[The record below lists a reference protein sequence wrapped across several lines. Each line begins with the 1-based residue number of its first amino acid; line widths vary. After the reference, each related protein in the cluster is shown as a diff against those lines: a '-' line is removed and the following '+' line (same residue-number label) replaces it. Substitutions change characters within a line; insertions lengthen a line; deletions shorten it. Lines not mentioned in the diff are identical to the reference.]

1 MNFESNSCLVLEV
14 LVASA
19 VWWCRLDS
27 HSSTLS
33 VSRMGFGVD
42 FDLEGNDSPH
52 RSWSVLVKSVMSECG
67 QCGSGVSYDEK
78 K

>member
-19 VWWCRLDS
+19 LWCRLDS
-27 HSSTLS
+27 HSSTVS
-33 VSRMGFGVD
+33 FSRMGFGVD
-42 FDLEGNDSPH
+42 FDLEGNYSPH
-52 RSWSVLVKSVMSECG
+52 GSCSVLVKSVMSECG
-67 QCGSGVSYDEK
+67 QCESGVSYDEK